1 MHRPKFK
8 SHALLSAIALA
19 AVLTTGCSTSSTT
32 TDAAASTASESPE
45 PAAAQEQLAVVSAPS
60 GAATPT
66 AVADG
71 DGGGRAKKSS
81 LKVASYDRKTGRA
94 VISSPPVTKPTA
106 TPSPTR
112 STSTPTAPS
121 ADAPAAS
128 AAPSS
133 RPSAQP
139 PVAVG
144 DIIASAPAPGAP
156 DGVLAEVTDVV
167 GTAEN
172 GGTAVETEPAK
183 LNSVLGASKAEG
195 EVPVDPSSVDVK
207 PLVNGVK
214 VSWAKTGDL
223 HFGPEGAKL
232 PLGSLRI
239 DVGAAVATAEGA
251 PASAAASVEGFV
263 QLAPEV
269 AFSYDGSEASAGS
282 DSSAYSDAADASE
295 GADNS
300 ADSDSDQGKGTSPD
314 AAFLGLSGD
323 WASQWSLK
331 GRAAGSTDG
340 RPIRLPFAELHADP
354 VIQVGPI
361 PVVVNLDLTC
371 YIQVNAD
378 GKVTVDVEQDLKG
391 DFRVG
396 GSFSWAKGWAPVSES
411 DMTGEPLKTKVTAAG
426 DVKAALGAEATVGL
440 YGTVGVTAD
449 LAPYV
454 RAHADASA
462 EGSADGTGSA
472 TGAYA
477 IYGGVDLTG
486 TLNFQL
492 TIFGTPVFQTKIPLG
507 ALHHEW
513 LLTEGKATTTAGPP
527 PTKSG

>member
-8 SHALLSAIALA
+8 SHALLTAIALA
-19 AVLTTGCSTSSTT
+19 AVLTTGCSANSPTANDAVGATAAESS
-32 TDAAASTASESPE
+32 E

-60 GAATPT
+60 GTATPT
-66 AVADG
+66 AVAGGDG
-71 DGGGRAKKSS
+71 DGRAKKSS

-94 VISSPPVTKPTA
+94 VISAPSVTKPTP
-106 TPSPTR
+106 TPS
-112 STSTPTAPS
+112 TSSSSSPS
-121 ADAPAAS
+121 SSASSSPAAAPA
-128 AAPSS
+128 
-133 RPSAQP
+133 
-139 PVAVG
+139 VAVG

-167 GTAEN
+167 GTAKA
-172 GGTAVETEPAK
+172 GGTTVETEPAK

-239 DVGAAVATAEGA
+239 DVGAAVSTAEGA

-269 AFSYDGSEASAGS
+269 AFSYDGAGTG
-282 DSSAYSDAADASE
+282 SSP
-295 GADNS
+295 G
-300 ADSDSDQGKGTSPD
+300 

-331 GRAAGSTDG
+331 GRAAGSTNG
-340 RPIRLPFAELHADP
+340 KPIRIPFAQLHSDP

-371 YIQVNAD
+371 YLQVNAD

-396 GSFSWAKGWAPVSES
+396 GSFSWAKGWTPVSES
-411 DMTGEPLKTKVTAAG
+411 DMTGEPLKTTVTAAG

-440 YGTVGVTAD
+440 YGAVGVTAD
-449 LAPYV
+449 LAPYL
-454 RAHADASA
+454 RAHADATA

-486 TLNFQL
+486 SLNLQL
-492 TIFGTPVFQTKIPLG
+492 TIFGTPVFQTRIPLG

-513 LLTEGKATTTAGPP
+513 LLTEGKATATATPS
-527 PTKSG
+527 PTKTA